1 MGLYIEYTPKKQAE
15 LITAFKCMLKEQA
28 LRGTFNTEDLNG
40 ACTSWLARDR
50 IQDGNCSTLTQH
62 NTSEQ
67 SRLKRLPRQPGLP
80 TLSQVT
86 ELKNNAE
93 TAAGKTIEL
102 PFGEAPELYSLIV
115 SYVQQKAEW
124 HWMLYFSGDN
134 QQTLEWNY
142 ISNDPRYIH
151 HMIAGQFPHWDL
163 QAIGFTQRQDE
174 ENAAASDKEPQNERR
189 TTETDL
195 LSDSRTRAGRPTL
208 EGDLA
213 NIQIANL
220 LQSIA
225 MNELTGKLSIEAPNY
240 QATLIFSG
248 GQPIHCSMGGEE
260 GDEAMLVLVGQE
272 DGNFTFM
279 VEAVDRNE
287 TPTVTKKLNQLLMES
302 AALLDWRKFL
312 NDIGLKMNSYLTRNH
327 QTITEKLFEQMVS
340 KGADIAVGLQK
351 EIYLAINN
359 KRTLMDVLRI
369 KPLPTSKW
377 VPVMYNLITCGLV
390 SFREDLPQEKL
401 PDDLRVAQIDWSQA
415 GRFEASMLD
424 AQTGLHSMP
433 AFLYFAQREHERF
446 ERFRRQYAI
455 IALRIMLVPF
465 GEQARPLGNEALKEV
480 AQRIKK
486 LTRRTDATC
495 YLEGLGFVLMLPE
508 TDGQSAKGFAA
519 RLIDD
524 VTGTPLK
531 TAPGEHRVAV
541 FSGVSSAPE
550 DSTTLHILLALAT
563 NAAASKSP

>member
-1 MGLYIEYTPKKQAE
+1 M
-15 LITAFKCMLKEQA
+15 
-28 LRGTFNTEDLNG
+28 
-40 ACTSWLARDR
+40 
-50 IQDGNCSTLTQH
+50 
-62 NTSEQ
+62 
-67 SRLKRLPRQPGLP
+67 PRQSGLP
-80 TLSQVT
+80 SLAQIT

-93 TAAGKTIEL
+93 SLSGKTIEL

-115 SYVQQKAEW
+115 SYVLQKAEW
-124 HWMLYFSGDN
+124 HWMLYFSGGG
-134 QQTLEWNY
+134 QQSLEWNY
-142 ISNDPRYIH
+142 VSNDPRYIH

-163 QAIGFTQRQDE
+163 QAIGFTKGSE
-174 ENAAASDKEPQNERR
+174 EHAHTQPDQSDKGVLQNERR
-189 TTETDL
+189 TSDIDV
-195 LSDSRTRAGRPTL
+195 LSESRGRSAGRPTL
-208 EGDLA
+208 EGDLS

-225 MNELTGKLSIEAPNY
+225 MNELTGKLTIEAPSY
-240 QATLIFSG
+240 QATLVFRAG
-248 GQPIHCSMGGEE
+248 EPIHCSMGGEE
-260 GDEAMLVLVGQE
+260 GDEAMLILVGQE
-272 DGNFTFM
+272 DGNFTFF
-279 VEAVDRNE
+279 VENVDKNE
-287 TPTVTKKLNQLLMES
+287 APTVTKKLNQLLMES

-327 QTITEKLFEQMVS
+327 QTITEKLFEQMVT
-340 KGADIAVGLQK
+340 KGADIPITLQK

-390 SFREDLPQEKL
+390 SFREELPQEKL

-415 GRFEASMLD
+415 GRFEASMMD
-424 AQTGLHSMP
+424 AQTGLHTMP

-455 IALRIMLVPF
+455 IALKIMFVPF
-465 GEQARPLGNEALKEV
+465 GEQARPLPAETLKEV
-480 AQRIKK
+480 GQRIKK

-495 YLEGLGFVLMLPE
+495 FLEGLGFVLMLPE
-508 TDGQSAKGFAA
+508 TDGPAAKSFAA
-519 RLIDD
+519 RLIED
-524 VTGTPLK
+524 VTASPLK
-531 TAPGEHRVAV
+531 SAPGDHRLAV

-563 NAAASKSP
+563 NSASSKGP